1 MKNRLAGA
9 LALAFFGLSAPAS
22 AASLQVSPV
31 NLEVQGKAS
40 VINLRND
47 GQSPIQTQI
56 RILKWTQVNGKDE
69 LLPTR
74 DVVASPPA
82 AKIAPGA
89 DYVIRVVRIAKTPIE
104 REETYRILVDQLP
117 QKATKSGTN
126 VNFIMRY
133 SIPVFF
139 GSGAAETPQLQWSA
153 VLRDGKIVLRASN
166 SGSRRVRLSAV
177 KLQGPKGPL
186 LNLGDG
192 LAGYVLGGATN
203 TLITAKAPKAA
214 APGTTIKLTARTDAG
229 PVSANLTLAGN

>member
-9 LALAFFGLSAPAS
+9 LALVFAALSAPAF

-31 NLEVQGKAS
+31 NLEVQGKAA

-47 GQSPIQTQI
+47 GDETIQTQI

-89 DYVIRVVRIAKTPIE
+89 DYVIRVVRISKAPME
-104 REETYRILVDQLP
+104 AEETYRILVDQLP
-117 QKATKSGTN
+117 RKASKSGTN

-139 GSGAAETPQLQWSA
+139 GSGGAQAPQLRWAA
-153 VLRDGKIVLRASN
+153 VLRDGKIMLSASN
-166 SGSRRVRLSAV
+166 AGSRRVRLSAV

-203 TLITAKAPKAA
+203 TLITAKAPKGA
-214 APGTTIKLTARTDAG
+214 APGTTLRLTARTDQG
-229 PVSANLTLAGN
+229 PVSADLTLASN

>member
-1 MKNRLAGA
+1 MMNRIAGA
-9 LALAFFGLSAPAS
+9 IALGLVAWATPVL

-47 GQSPIQTQI
+47 GDEAIQTQI

-82 AKIAPGA
+82 AKIGPGA
-89 DYVIRVVRIAKTPIE
+89 DYVIRVVRIAQTPVQG
-104 REETYRILVDQLP
+104 EETHRILVDQLP
-117 QKATKSGTN
+117 RKSGKAGTN
-126 VNFIMRY
+126 VNFLMRY

-139 GSGAAETPQLQWSA
+139 GNVAAEAPQVTWNATLK
-153 VLRDGKIVLRASN
+153 DGKILIRASN
-166 SGSRRVRLSAV
+166 AGSRRVRLSAV

-192 LAGYVLGGATN
+192 LAGYVLGGSSN
-203 TLITAKAPKAA
+203 TLITAKAPKGV
-214 APGTTIKLTARTDAG
+214 APGTVIKLTARTDAG
-229 PVSANLTLAGN
+229 PVQASLTLASN